1 MRPRFTLGL
10 VLTLAVAVVVGGAV
24 FGFFGV
30 SFYQTTSTRLIGL
43 LAGGMG
49 MALAAAANIVLFG
62 AVAGVLGWLALFGLR
77 RDGLHRLEWVAL
89 TPKNY
94 GGRSPFDL
102 SPRK

>member
-10 VLTLAVAVVVGGAV
+10 VLTLAVALVVGGAI
-24 FGFFGV
+24 FGFLSI
-30 SFYQTTSTRLIGL
+30 SFYQTTSTRLISL

-49 MALAAAANIVLFG
+49 MALAAAVNILFFG
-62 AVAGVLGWLALFGLR
+62 AVAGALGWLALFGLR

-89 TPKNY
+89 TPRNY

-102 SPRK
+102 SPRP